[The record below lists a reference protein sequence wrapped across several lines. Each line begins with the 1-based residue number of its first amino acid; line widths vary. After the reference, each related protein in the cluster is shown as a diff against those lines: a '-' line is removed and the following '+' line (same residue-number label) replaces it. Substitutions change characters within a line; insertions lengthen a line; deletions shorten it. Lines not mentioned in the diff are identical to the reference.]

1 MRTAPHLKQV
11 AAGHSTTNLISAVS
25 LKHLFRVKGKDESR
39 LEQSCFCV
47 CSNVRLW
54 GYYVGTYRGYDVH
67 KRWAEHKTGDGS
79 RFCRRYPPIAF
90 KLVGRFLRKN
100 AFKYEHALTVY
111 YMRKCGFRYCRG
123 ARALNMQNDC
133 HRFNNLYWVPKEL
146 SAELKAGKLGLWDDL
161 SEHPLV
167 TCV

>member
-1 MRTAPHLKQV
+1 M
-11 AAGHSTTNLISAVS
+11 NLDWSNLAFVY
-25 LKHLFRVKGKDESR
+25 VVTCDCGGGR
-39 LEQSCFCV
+39 L
-47 CSNVRLW
+47 

-100 AFKYEHALTVY
+100 AFKYEHVLTVY

-146 SAELKAGKLGLWDDL
+146 STELKAGKLGLWDDL
-161 SEHPLV
+161 AEHPLV